1 MKVKTPKARITWGFS
16 PVSRVVPSKKRYSR
30 AKIKQECKGILI

>member
-1 MKVKTPKARITWGFS
+1 MKVKKAKKRITWGFS

-30 AKIKQECKGILI
+30 KKLKVCKVDTY